1 MKKKENIS
9 EVKQLAR
16 PFITCPSAPPLRAQG
31 GEKKIPLRIH
41 HLNNQ
46 TQTDLRPRMPRENS
60 RAYRSTV
67 VCVSVKRDTTYIT
80 NAAQGRRHD
89 PSHFWFQERWRRM
102 WSDGHPGPNTRHV
115 VYCRELAASTGGSQE
130 NRINPPPF
138 RIFQCGAS
146 GFSVIRETFFFCFC
160 LYWENVLKSGILK
173 ISSVK
178 ISSQTNSLLKT
189 KLY

>member
-1 MKKKENIS
+1 M
-9 EVKQLAR
+9 
-16 PFITCPSAPPLRAQG
+16 
-31 GEKKIPLRIH
+31 
-41 HLNNQ
+41 
-46 TQTDLRPRMPRENS
+46 
-60 RAYRSTV
+60 
-67 VCVSVKRDTTYIT
+67 CVSVKRDTTYIT

-189 KLY
+189 KLYWRCSKWFWGKALGCRVSFLTLWLGEKCDWWSQLIVFMLTKRR